1 MARLSRWNQLFSY
14 NLTNANQFV
23 HYGLATFSVSLA
35 ALLQIVINEITG
47 RQAIFL
53 LFFGA
58 IMVSAWYGGLM
69 PGLLASGLSGLMASY
84 FFLEPF
90 YSFGINEPGQV
101 LLFVLFMVEGI
112 LISVLSGMRLQAQ
125 ANEYEQRERL
135 HTTLY
140 SIGDGVIATDVGG
153 RVTFMNPVAEQLTGW
168 TTAEALGQNI
178 ADIFR
183 IVNETSREIVALPTV
198 EALQKGIITGLA
210 NHTLLLAKDGRE
222 IPIDD
227 SGAPIKNNDG
237 AVIGS
242 VLVFRDITDRKKIE
256 QRIQLLQHIT
266 GVLAEAVTPSQVAEV
281 LIEQS
286 FQLLRPHIV
295 TVVSL
300 TENRR
305 EIETLGQRGLPT
317 HILQAYQRIPLSA
330 SVPLT
335 DAIRTEQP
343 IWLETLIDYQ
353 EHYPKIAA
361 DAQGQT
367 GTQALIAIPLIVN
380 RQAVGGIG
388 MSFPQSRRFDADER
402 SFLLSLAQQGAQALA
417 RAQQAQQEAAIEERQ
432 RLARELHDS
441 VSQVLFSASIMAESL
456 PRLWQNQ
463 PERAAE
469 RTQEVVILNRGV
481 LAEMRT
487 LLLELR
493 PEAITRYKLSDLIQQ
508 LVEAALAR
516 KKLEIE
522 MDVDEIDN
530 LRPDVQVTFYRVA
543 QESINNSLKHSEAKS
558 LTVKLKSQEGN
569 IMLFVGDDGKG
580 FDVNDVKTGLGL
592 SAMQER
598 ADNISATLTLEST
611 PDEGTQTTLVWHET
625 SKFEKVSESVTS

>member
-1 MARLSRWNQLFSY
+1 MARLSRWNHLFSY
-14 NLTNANQFV
+14 KLANANQFV

-58 IMVSAWYGGLM
+58 IMVSAWYGGLL

-84 FFLEPF
+84 FFLAPF
-90 YSFGINEPGQV
+90 YSFEINDPGQV
-101 LLFVLFMVEGI
+101 LLFVLFIVEAI

-125 ANEYEQRERL
+125 ENEYEQRQRL

-140 SIGDGVIATDVGG
+140 SIGDGVIATDIHG

-168 TTAEALGQNI
+168 TITGALGENI

-183 IVNETSREIVALPTV
+183 IVNETTREIVALPTV

-227 SGAPIKNNDG
+227 SGAPIKNSEG

-242 VLVFRDITDRKKIE
+242 VLVFRDISDRKSIE
-256 QRIQLLQHIT
+256 HRIQLLQQIM
-266 GVLAEAVTPSQVAEV
+266 GVLAEAVTPSQVADV

-286 FQLLRPHIV
+286 LQLLNPHII

-300 TENRR
+300 SENRR
-305 EIETLGQRGLPT
+305 EIQVLSQKGVPAD
-317 HILQAYQRIPLSA
+317 ILQAYQRIPLSA

-335 DAIRTEQP
+335 DAIRMERP
-343 IWLETLIDYQ
+343 IWLETLSAYQ
-353 EHYPKIAA
+353 QHYPKIVE

-367 GTQALIAIPLIVN
+367 GTQALIAIPMMVN
-380 RQAVGGIG
+380 RQVVGGIG
-388 MSFPQSRRFDADER
+388 MSFPQPRLFDADER
-402 SFLLSLAQQGAQALA
+402 SFILALAQQGAQALA
-417 RAQQAQQEAAIEERQ
+417 RAQQAQQEAAVEERQ

-493 PEAITRYKLSDLIQQ
+493 PEAITRYKLSDLIHQ
-508 LVEAALAR
+508 LIEAALVR
-516 KKLEIE
+516 KKLQVE

-543 QESINNSLKHSEAKS
+543 QEIINNSLKHSDAKK
-558 LTVKLKSQEGN
+558 LTVKLKNQEGH

-580 FDVNDVKTGLGL
+580 FDVKEVMAGLGL
-592 SAMQER
+592 TTMQER
-598 ADNISATLTLEST
+598 TADINATLTIEST
-611 PDEGTQTTLVWHET
+611 PEQGTKTTLVWKET
-625 SKFEKVSESVTS
+625 SKFEHDSEPINS